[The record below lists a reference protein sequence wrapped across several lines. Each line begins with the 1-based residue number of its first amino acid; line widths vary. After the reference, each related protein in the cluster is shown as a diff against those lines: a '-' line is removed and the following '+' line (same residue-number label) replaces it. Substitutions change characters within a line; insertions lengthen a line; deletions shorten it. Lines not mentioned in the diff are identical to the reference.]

1 MPIFAATVPAD
12 KSLGSTSYSRNSYFI
27 PSLSRTRTAFVLTT
41 ECGLILM
48 SVSWMRVS
56 SRRIQGPYVRQFGS
70 FLFARHPSAMIVFL
84 FRYQQPAYSSILPLS
99 SGIKNKVAMMSSA

>member
-27 PSLSRTRTAFVLTT
+27 PSLSRTRTAFVFTT

-84 FRYQQPAYSSILPLS
+84 FRYSSLPIQASFPWALGS
-99 SGIKNKVAMMSSA
+99 KTKSR